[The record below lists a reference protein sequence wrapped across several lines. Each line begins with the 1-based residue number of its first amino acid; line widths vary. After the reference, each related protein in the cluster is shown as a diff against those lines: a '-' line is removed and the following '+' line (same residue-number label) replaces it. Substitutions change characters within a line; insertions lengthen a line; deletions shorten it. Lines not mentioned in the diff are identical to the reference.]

1 MEYEK
6 LKEKVKNLGFRV
18 TKDVKGKRVKLSK
31 KELMAK
37 LPKKTSLENQA
48 KSAKKFIKVCKMV
61 LKEAEPTQ
69 PRAPRVVRQPVR
81 VSPRRVAPP
90 PPPPPHLLHQ
100 RTHAP
105 LSWPILGL
113 ISSDAVS
120 RTPKSYFIYTLSQ
133 PFSLDQ
139 YTL

>member
-1 MEYEK
+1 MEYKK

-37 LPKKTSLENQA
+37 LPKKTKGEPSLENQA

-90 PPPPPHLLHQ
+90 PPPPPPKNARAALMADL
-100 RTHAP
+100 RAN
-105 LSWPILGL
+105 LKRRGL
-113 ISSDAVS
+113 AN
-120 RTPKSYFIYTLSQ
+120 T
-133 PFSLDQ
+133 
-139 YTL
+139 